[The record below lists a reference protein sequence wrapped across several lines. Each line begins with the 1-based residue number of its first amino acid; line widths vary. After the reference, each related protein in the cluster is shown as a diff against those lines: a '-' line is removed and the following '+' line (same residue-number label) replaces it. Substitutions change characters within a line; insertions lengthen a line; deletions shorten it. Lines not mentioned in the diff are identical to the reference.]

1 MKTEINGYF
10 CQKQLAYHYQTGK
23 LPLEKKKQNRY
34 KYTKKS
40 PHTYHYREENT
51 EIDSDYNKVNKNIVV
66 FSFFRSVFNSNSS
79 SQTRKISPYN
89 SFNNLKNNL
98 QFRMCTSI

>member
-1 MKTEINGYF
+1 MVIFVRNNLHTTI
-10 CQKQLAYHYQTGK
+10 KQENC
-23 LPLEKKKQNRY
+23 PWRKKKNRY